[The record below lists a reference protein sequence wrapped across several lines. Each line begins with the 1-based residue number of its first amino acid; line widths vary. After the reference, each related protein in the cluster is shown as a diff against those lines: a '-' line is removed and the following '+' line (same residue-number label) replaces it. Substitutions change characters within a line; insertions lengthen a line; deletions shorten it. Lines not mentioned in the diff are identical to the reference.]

1 MSKHDDDRD
10 RRKADAFEAAAG
22 TEETVPGAETAPETE
37 ADGGPVRDE
46 GEEGTAARPEGED
59 ELSEEIREELE
70 ELEHLRERHLR
81 MAAEYDNFRKRTR
94 REMAE
99 ARERAQADLVSRL
112 LDALDDLQR
121 VLDTPAGATTVGALH
136 EGVELVGR
144 KLGKELREAGLEPI
158 EAEGRPF
165 DPHLHEALLTTPV
178 SDPER
183 DGLVSRVLVTG
194 YRFGD
199 RVIRPARVEVMTHRP
214 SHGEMEGGDG

>member
-1 MSKHDDDRD
+1 VSKHEDDRD
-10 RRKADAFEAAAG
+10 GREADASETATG
-22 TEETVPGAETAPETE
+22 TEETGPEAESAPGTD
-37 ADGGPVRDE
+37 ADGDPARD
-46 GEEGTAARPEGED
+46 GEERAEGED

-70 ELEHLRERHLR
+70 ELERLRERHLR
-81 MAAEYDNFRKRTR
+81 LAAEYDNFRKRTR

-99 ARERAQADLVSRL
+99 ARERAQADLVTRL

-121 VLDTPAGATTVGALH
+121 VLDTPADATTVEALH
-136 EGVELVGR
+136 EGVEMVGR

-178 SDPER
+178 TDPEQ

-214 SHGEMEGGDG
+214 SDGEVEGGDD